1 MAKIPLT
8 IDPAYCSTWKF
19 FEGIREFLQNAKD
32 AEDYDGLA
40 MEVEHKPRSKTIAI
54 TTKNISIEASTLL
67 LLGKTSKTDADQRG
81 KFGEGFALGCLALVR
96 AGHPVTIDNGH
107 ERWKPEISK
116 AEDGPFKDHDLL
128 VMNTRKLPDYRPDFC
143 VEIENV
149 STEVWNA
156 TKKLFL
162 FLEQPAKGTTVK
174 VPEGIVIMD
183 PIYHGHV
190 YSRGIFVM
198 HNDDIEFGY
207 DINNVTLDRDRRMI
221 DEWDL
226 RWKLGNI
233 WQSALKA
240 NPELMAPR
248 VYDMAKN
255 GKTEVKGLHHH
266 IDQRLV
272 ASLRNEFHKE
282 HGEDTVPV
290 TTMSEAREL
299 ESLGATVAI
308 VDPTLQQLL
317 QKAGPSVSDVKEKLK
332 GKVQKIWLP
341 SKLSALENE
350 VCTELIEPITRDYA
364 IVDFVDATPCR
375 ADSDGKTL
383 LIARSILSAPPRDL
397 IEGIARIEAKR
408 SGATVEGLLVSVLAR
423 QWEADHPAEPDL
435 AGTTQQEEAAA
446 AAAT

>member
-40 MEVEHKPRSKTIAI
+40 MQVDHKPRSQTLTI
-54 TTKNISIEASTLL
+54 TTKNISIEAATLL

-96 AGHPVTIDNGH
+96 AGHPVTIFNGH

-128 VMNTRKLPDYRPDFC
+128 IMNTRKLPDYRPDFS

-149 STEVWNA
+149 SKDVWDA
-156 TKKLFL
+156 TRKLFL
-162 FLEQPAKGTTVK
+162 FLEMPEDKDLVK
-174 VPEGIVIMD
+174 VSEGLVILA
-183 PIYHGHV
+183 PAYFGHV

-198 HNDDIEFGY
+198 HNADIEFGY
-207 DINNVTLDRDRRMI
+207 DINNVSLDRDRRMI

-255 GKTEVKGLHHH
+255 GKAEIKGLHHH
-266 IDQRLV
+266 IDQKLV
-272 ASLRNEFHKE
+272 ASLRTEFHKE
-282 HGEDTVPV
+282 HGEDAVPV
-290 TTMSEAREL
+290 TSMSEAREL
-299 ESLGATVAI
+299 ESLGASVAI

-332 GKVQKIWLP
+332 GKVQKVWVP

-350 VCTELIEPITRDYA
+350 VCIELIESITMDYA
-364 IVDFVDATPCR
+364 VVDFVDATPCR
-375 ADSDGKTL
+375 VDGDNKTI
-383 LIARSILSAPPRDL
+383 LIARSVLLTPAQDL
-397 IEGIARIEAKR
+397 IRAVAQVEAKR
-408 SGATVEGLLVSVLAR
+408 SGLTAEGVLVSAFVR
-423 QWEADHPAEPDL
+423 QWNLDHPIEPTVPEVD
-435 AGTTQQEEAAA
+435 QQEEAAA
-446 AAAT
+446 AASA